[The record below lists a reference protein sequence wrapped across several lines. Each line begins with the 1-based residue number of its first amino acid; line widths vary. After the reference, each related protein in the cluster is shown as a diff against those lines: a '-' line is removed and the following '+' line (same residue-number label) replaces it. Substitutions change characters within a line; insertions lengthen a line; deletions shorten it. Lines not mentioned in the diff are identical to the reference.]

1 MDLEDAVSIHGDE
14 EFDIEKDQVEKEDE
28 KKPKTTSR
36 QTLFL
41 FLIGA
46 EIRVNSQYTYILW
59 LIVLKHYYY
68 PSKYSVVK
76 NIRQFCLAYI
86 EL

>member
-41 FLIGA
+41 FLIDA
-46 EIRVNSQYTYILW
+46 EICANYKSVHIL
-59 LIVLKHYYY
+59 IFYG
-68 PSKYSVVK
+68 
-76 NIRQFCLAYI
+76 
-86 EL
+86 